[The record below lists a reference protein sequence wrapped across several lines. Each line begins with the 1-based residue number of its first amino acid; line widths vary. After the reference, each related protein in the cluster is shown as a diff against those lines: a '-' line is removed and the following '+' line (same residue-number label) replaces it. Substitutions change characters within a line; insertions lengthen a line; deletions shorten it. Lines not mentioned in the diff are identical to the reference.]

1 MTINLTSYTAI
12 QSNLCVRIEVPE
24 YRTSAG
30 DAYEST
36 VLRFSDSPTTKT
48 INDEDYIGL
57 GNLMSIT
64 GSSSEL
70 RVSGGE
76 LTISITG
83 IPSTSIGE
91 IVNSKIKGCS
101 VRIYRIYSSA
111 TNGATLNITGNP
123 SGRYR
128 GFINNY
134 SLIEEWDNETRTSTN
149 TISLICASA
158 VDVLQNKISGR
169 RTNPE
174 SMKKYYPLD
183 ISMDRVPNLE
193 NSTFNFG
200 APQ

>member
-1 MTINLTSYTAI
+1 MTINLTSYKSV

-24 YRTSAG
+24 YTTSAG
-30 DAYEST
+30 DAYTST

-101 VRIYRIYSSA
+101 VRIYRIYSNA
-111 TNGATLNITGNP
+111 ETGTTLNITGNP

-200 APQ
+200 AP

>member
-1 MTINLTSYTAI
+1 MINLTSYSAI
-12 QSNLCVRIEVPE
+12 QSNLCVRIDVPE
-24 YRTSAG
+24 YRTTAG
-30 DAYEST
+30 GAYAPT

-64 GSSSEL
+64 GSTSEL

-83 IPSTSIGE
+83 IPNTSIAE

-101 VRIYRIYSSA
+101 VRIYRIYSNA
-111 TNGATLNITGNP
+111 TTGATLNITGNP

-134 SLIEEWDNETRTSTN
+134 SLIEEWDNETRTSVN

-174 SMKKYYPLD
+174 SQKKFYPLD
-183 ISMDRVPNLE
+183 VSMDRVPNLE

-200 APQ
+200 APV